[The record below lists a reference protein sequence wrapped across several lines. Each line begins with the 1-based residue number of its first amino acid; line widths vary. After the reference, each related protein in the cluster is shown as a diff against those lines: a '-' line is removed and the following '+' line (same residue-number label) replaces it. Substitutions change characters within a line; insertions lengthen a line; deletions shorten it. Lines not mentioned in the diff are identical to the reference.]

1 MTPQELSQF
10 FQFPK
15 NPKNETSLLKVTS
28 KKLSLPIGI
37 PTFNYEKL
45 KNGEI
50 LPSESPHEI
59 NILGSS
65 DYRSTTVPVGMY
77 DEDRLRHMYIIGK
90 TGTGK
95 SKFMLSLM
103 IDDIL
108 KGKGMAIIDPHG
120 DAIEELLQFV
130 PESRKNDVII
140 FDPMDEKFPFC
151 LNPLDVSETDSKQVL
166 AK

>member
-1 MTPQELSQF
+1 MTPQEVSQF
-10 FQFPK
+10 FQFPQK
-15 NPKNETSLLKVTS
+15 PKNETSLLKVTS

-37 PTFNYEKL
+37 PTFDYERMEDKPA
-45 KNGEI
+45 EI
-50 LPSESPHEI
+50 IPKESPQDI
-59 NILGSS
+59 NILGTS

-151 LNPLDVSETDSKQVL
+151 LNPLDV
-166 AK
+166 